1 MGGLRISVRA
11 MDAGRCG
18 RWLSPRRTGVFPKRF
33 SLTFSIIIRILQ
45 TMFPAADHD
54 IVAGDRLSS
63 EQAGKYEKIC
73 VGYDEK
79 EAHLEK
85 RRPKL

>member
-1 MGGLRISVRA
+1 
-11 MDAGRCG
+11 
-18 RWLSPRRTGVFPKRF
+18 
-33 SLTFSIIIRILQ
+33 
-45 TMFPAADHD
+45 MFPAADHD

-63 EQAGKYEKIC
+63 EQAGKDEKIC